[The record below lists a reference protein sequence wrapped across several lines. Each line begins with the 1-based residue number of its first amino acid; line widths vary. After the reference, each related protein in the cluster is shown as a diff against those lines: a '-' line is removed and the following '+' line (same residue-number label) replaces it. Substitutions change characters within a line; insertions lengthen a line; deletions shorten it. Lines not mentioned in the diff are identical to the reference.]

1 MLFSPPPCILPQS
14 PPLRS
19 RRWAPSPRAPG
30 SFEFGQVVCVCARCS
45 GGRGSGGGRVA
56 SGQRGRAERGKCGAA
71 AGAPS
76 FLSVVLVPR
85 LRHRSG
91 RVGGPEEP
99 RMAARFSL
107 LSCEAAASWPVLV
120 AQEHLFS
127 AQPPG
132 VWPPSSRPLCPRPSH
147 ASDTSGCLLRWEL
160 RRASLPRSW
169 APRPD
174 YHPAPGSPRKAAQKL
189 GAQWGQGAQ
198 PLLF

>member
-1 MLFSPPPCILPQS
+1 MNSLALSARCPPRGPAVGREGSCNTCCSLPLPVSSPSLPHSAPCAGPPPPVR
-14 PPLRS
+14 PAPLNLAK
-19 RRWAPSPRAPG
+19 W
-30 SFEFGQVVCVCARCS
+30 CVCARCS

-160 RRASLPRSW
+160 RRGLSPEELGT
-169 APRPD
+169 AP
-174 YHPAPGSPRKAAQKL
+174 
-189 GAQWGQGAQ
+189 
-198 PLLF
+198 